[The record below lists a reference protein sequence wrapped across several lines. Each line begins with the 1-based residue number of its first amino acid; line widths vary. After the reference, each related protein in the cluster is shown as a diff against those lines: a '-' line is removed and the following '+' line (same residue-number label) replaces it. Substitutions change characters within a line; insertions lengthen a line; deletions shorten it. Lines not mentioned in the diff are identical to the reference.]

1 MPSTIQHL
9 NCSLMELKFAP
20 ASDSADGETEIKEM
34 RFSGYGAV
42 FGNVDSYGD
51 AIQKG
56 AFKETIREAKKSG
69 IWPSLLLQHGGG
81 WFGSAEDMTPIGIIE
96 SMEEDDTGLKMDS
109 ILADI
114 QRGRDAYTLL
124 KMTPRP
130 AINGL
135 SIGYIP
141 QEWKETIKPQPGEP
155 YRTLTKSK
163 RVEVSLVTF
172 PANTEAR
179 VTEVKSGLD
188 IRIAERAL
196 RDAGFSRSE
205 AKSIVSHGF
214 KSIANQCDADEL
226 DQLMQQIK
234 RNIAI
239 LKNN

>member
-1 MPSTIQHL
+1 MATTMQHL
-9 NCSLMELKFAP
+9 NCNLMELKFA
-20 ASDSADGETEIKEM
+20 SGDGADNSTDTKEM
-34 RFSGYGAV
+34 RFTGYGAV

-51 AIQKG
+51 SIQKG
-56 AFKETIREAKKSG
+56 AFRDTIKEAKKSG

-81 WFGSAEDMTPIGIIE
+81 WMGGAEDMTPIGIIE

-141 QEWKETIKPQPGEP
+141 LEWKENLKPQPGDP
-155 YRTLTKSK
+155 YRTLTKIK
-163 RVEVSLVTF
+163 LMEVSLVTF

-205 AKSIVSHGF
+205 AKAILVHGF
-214 KSIANQCDADEL
+214 KSANQCDADEM
-226 DQLMQQIK
+226 DQLKKQIQ

-239 LKNN
+239 LSNH

>member
-1 MPSTIQHL
+1 
-9 NCSLMELKFAP
+9 MELKF
-20 ASDSADGETEIKEM
+20 SQGDSADGETEIKEM
-34 RFSGYGAV
+34 RFTGYGAV

-56 AFKETIREAKKSG
+56 AFRETIRDAKKSG
-69 IWPSLLLQHGGG
+69 IWPSLLLQHGGWG
-81 WFGSAEDMTPIGIIE
+81 ANAEDMTPIGVIE

-124 KMTPRP
+124 KMSPRP

-141 QEWKETIKPQPGEP
+141 VEWKRNDQPKPGEP
-155 YRTLTKSK
+155 YRTLTKIK
-163 RVEVSLVTF
+163 LMEVSLVTF
-172 PANTEAR
+172 PANLEAR

-205 AKSIVSHGF
+205 TRSILSRGF
-214 KSIANQCDADEL
+214 KSSNQCDADEM
-226 DQLMQQIK
+226 DQLIAQVK

-239 LKNN
+239 LSNN